1 MGPSHE
7 HVESKIFEKIQIH
20 ILTRA
25 GLHFTL
31 CLEIP
36 CTYMKLF
43 WMSKQDNLMWAAYVC
58 ISTNNL
64 SSYCV
69 LIDERMSAS
78 DKELPVIIGGVTSFG
93 FLTRHRSL
101 EDLASFRSHLTWIH
115 VTCSFLKVSN
125 VSESQGIASW
135 LVGTLNWMVVFLWIG
150 W

>member
-1 MGPSHE
+1 MYSE
-7 HVESKIFEKIQIH
+7 KATKFCKISSLLLSVYTVDKSKVEISQNFVAISEYTNF
-20 ILTRA
+20 
-25 GLHFTL
+25 
-31 CLEIP
+31 
-36 CTYMKLF
+36 
-43 WMSKQDNLMWAAYVC
+43 N
-58 ISTNNL
+58 STNNL
-64 SSYCV
+64 LWYHG
-69 LIDERMSAS
+69 LIDSRMSAS